1 MIGMGTPSSSLAH
14 SGRHPVITHP
24 FAPQWPALCRSLSEP
39 GGALSQADTR
49 RGGLLST
56 QTGSPS
62 ARVVGRVAGCQA
74 SSDRN
79 SRATLFRNCCAVFQ
93 DDPSDA
99 GPGTPWLVTQDPTC
113 ELISYDHEVIAGYP
127 AYSVS
132 HRGWHMR

>member
-56 QTGSPS
+56 QTGESQRARRRAGRWVPS
-62 ARVVGRVAGCQA
+62 LKR
-74 SSDRN
+74 
-79 SRATLFRNCCAVFQ
+79 
-93 DDPSDA
+93 PK
-99 GPGTPWLVTQDPTC
+99 
-113 ELISYDHEVIAGYP
+113 
-127 AYSVS
+127 
-132 HRGWHMR
+132 